1 MKETF
6 NDLTLEE
13 IIAKRD
19 EFTKNLNNLRFDM
32 VLGHVENPMQK
43 RTLKRSIA
51 RLNTM
56 IHEVEL
62 GIRKA

>member
-6 NDLTLEE
+6 NDLSLEE

-19 EFTKNLNNLRFDM
+19 VLRKNLNNLRFDM
-32 VLGHVENPMQK
+32 VLGHVENPLQK
-43 RTLKRSIA
+43 RVLKRSIA

>member
-6 NDLTLEE
+6 NDLTIEE
-13 IIAKRD
+13 MIAKRD
-19 EFTKNLNNLRFDM
+19 ELRKNLNNLRFDM
-32 VLGHVENPMQK
+32 VMGHVENPMEK
-43 RTLKRSIA
+43 RNLKKSIA
-51 RLNTM
+51 RLNTK

>member
-19 EFTKNLNNLRFDM
+19 ELRKNLNNLRFDM
-32 VLGHVENPMQK
+32 VLGHVESPMEK
-43 RTLKRSIA
+43 RKLKRSIA

>member
-19 EFTKNLNNLRFDM
+19 ELTKNLNNLRFDM

>member
-6 NDLTLEE
+6 NDLSVEE

-19 EFTKNLNNLRFDM
+19 ELRKNLNNLRFDM

-43 RTLKRSIA
+43 RVLKRSIA
-51 RLNTM
+51 RLNTR

>member
-1 MKETF
+1 MKQTF

-13 IIAKRD
+13 LISKRD
-19 EFTKNLNNLRFDM
+19 ELTRKMKDMRFEM
-32 VLGHVENPMQK
+32 VMGHVDNPIE
-43 RTLKRSIA
+43 KRSMRRRIA

-56 IHEVEL
+56 IHEHES

>member
-6 NDLTLEE
+6 NDLSLEE
-13 IIAKRD
+13 MVAKRG
-19 EFTKNLNNLRFDM
+19 ELKKNLNNLRFDM
-32 VLGHVENPMQK
+32 VMGHVENPLEK

-51 RLNTM
+51 RLSTK

>member
-1 MKETF
+1 MKEVF
-6 NDLTLEE
+6 NDLSLEE
-13 IIAKRD
+13 VIAKRD
-19 EFTKNLNNLRFDM
+19 ELRKNLNNLRFDM

-43 RTLKRSIA
+43 RVLKRSIA

>member
-6 NDLTLEE
+6 NDLTMEE

-19 EFTKNLNNLRFDM
+19 ELRKNLNNLRFDM
-32 VLGHVENPMQK
+32 VLGHVENPMEK
-43 RTLKRSIA
+43 RKLRRSIA

-56 IHEVEL
+56 VQEMNL

>member
-19 EFTKNLNNLRFDM
+19 ELRKNLNNLRFDM
-32 VLGHVENPMQK
+32 VLGHVENPMEK
-43 RTLKRSIA
+43 KILKRSIA

>member
-6 NDLTLEE
+6 NNLTMEE
-13 IIAKRD
+13 IITKRD
-19 EFTKNLNNLRFDM
+19 ELRKNLNNLRFDM
-32 VLGHVENPMQK
+32 VLGHVENPMEK
-43 RTLKRSIA
+43 RKLRRSIA

-56 IHEVEL
+56 VQEMNL

>member
-19 EFTKNLNNLRFDM
+19 ELRKNLNNLRFDM
-32 VLGHVENPMQK
+32 VLGHVENPMEK
-43 RTLKRSIA
+43 RKLKRSIA
-51 RLNTM
+51 RHNTM

>member
-19 EFTKNLNNLRFDM
+19 EFRKSLNDMRFDM

-43 RTLKRSIA
+43 RNLRRSIA

>member
-19 EFTKNLNNLRFDM
+19 ELTKNLNNLRFDM
-32 VLGHVENPMQK
+32 VLGHVENPMKK

>member
-1 MKETF
+1 MKEAF
-6 NDLTLEE
+6 NNLTLEE
-13 IIAKRD
+13 IITKRD
-19 EFTKNLNNLRFDM
+19 ELRKNLNNLRFDM
-32 VLGHVENPMQK
+32 VLGHVENPMEK
-43 RTLKRSIA
+43 RKLKRSIA

>member
-13 IIAKRD
+13 VIAKRD
-19 EFTKNLNNLRFDM
+19 EFRKNLNNLRFDM
-32 VLGHVENPMQK
+32 VLGHVENPMEK
-43 RTLKRSIA
+43 RKLKRSIA

-56 IHEVEL
+56 VHEVEL

>member
-19 EFTKNLNNLRFDM
+19 ELRKNLNNLRFDM

-43 RTLKRSIA
+43 RVLKRSIA

>member
-6 NDLTLEE
+6 NDLSLEE

-19 EFTKNLNNLRFDM
+19 ELRKNLNNLRFDM

-43 RTLKRSIA
+43 RVLKRSIA

>member
-6 NDLTLEE
+6 NNLTVDE

-19 EFTKNLNNLRFDM
+19 ELRKNLNNLRFDM

-43 RTLKRSIA
+43 RVLKRSIA
-51 RLNTM
+51 RLNTR

>member
-19 EFTKNLNNLRFDM
+19 ELRKNLNNLRFDM

>member
-19 EFTKNLNNLRFDM
+19 ELRKNLNNLRFDM

-43 RTLKRSIA
+43 RNLKRSIA

>member
-6 NDLTLEE
+6 KNLTLDEM
-13 IIAKRD
+13 IAKRD
-19 EFTKNLNNLRFDM
+19 ELRKNLNELRFDM
-32 VLGHVENPMQK
+32 VLGHVESPMEK